1 MSPIELEI
9 EGTGAISAAEA
20 LLQIEGLS
28 ATFEPVGEDTKE
40 GTLAA
45 IATIVGITVGT
56 MDIASRLHKWYSNH
70 KQTASS
76 QRIEQVVLVD
86 RQGQRVLM
94 ANATIEQIK
103 AVLES

>member
-1 MSPIELEI
+1 MTPIQLEI
-9 EGTGAISAAEA
+9 EGVGAIPATESLLA
-20 LLQIEGLS
+20 LEGIDV
-28 ATFEPVGEDTKE
+28 TYETVGKNTKE

-45 IATIVGITVGT
+45 IASIVAITVGT
-56 MDIASRLHKWYSNH
+56 MDIASRLHQWYATH
-70 KQTASS
+70 KQTDSS

-94 ANATIEQIK
+94 ANASIEQIK